1 MKKNKTRIKIKK
13 RARIVRVARLEEPI
27 RELPGDPRE
36 ARLARVT
43 TEILRVVGEDP
54 DREGLLKTPQ
64 RVAKSWLELTSGYGV
79 DIHKLLNGA
88 IFDSPESDMVMVTGI
103 QFYSLCEHHLLPFHG
118 KCSVAYIPNGKIIGL
133 SKIPRL
139 VEAFTRRLQVQERLT
154 GQIAD
159 TIEELL
165 RPQGV
170 AVVME
175 ARHLCMEMRGARSIG
190 SPTKTSAMRGMFRK
204 DSRTRKEFLDLISH
218 DSY

>member
-1 MKKNKTRIKIKK
+1 MKKRKITRKIKVV
-13 RARIVRVARLEEPI
+13 RAEEFSG
-27 RELPGDPRE
+27 EMTGDVRE
-36 ARLARVT
+36 AKLARVAM
-43 TEILRVVGEDP
+43 EILKVVGENP
-54 DREGLLKTPQ
+54 AREGLLKTPQ

-88 IFDSPESDMVMVTGI
+88 VFEAPESDMVVVTGI

-154 GQIAD
+154 SQIAD

-165 RPQGV
+165 NPQGV
-170 AVVME
+170 GVIME

-190 SPTKTSAMRGMFRK
+190 SPTKTSAMRGVFRK

-218 DSY
+218 NVS

>member
-1 MKKNKTRIKIKK
+1 MKKGKIE
-13 RARIVRVARLEEPI
+13 RRTGVAREVGPSLNAPA
-27 RELPGDPRE
+27 DPRE
-36 ARLARVT
+36 ARLAHAAA
-43 TEILRVVGEDP
+43 EILKLVGENP
-54 DREGLLKTPQ
+54 GREGLLRTPQ
-64 RVAKSWLELTSGYGV
+64 RVAKSWLEMTSGYKV
-79 DIHKLLNGA
+79 DIQKLVNGA
-88 IFDSPESDMVMVTGI
+88 VFDAPESDMVVVTGI

-154 GQIAD
+154 SQIAD

-165 RPQGV
+165 DPQGV
-170 AVVME
+170 GVVME

-190 SPTKTSAMRGMFRK
+190 SPTKTSAMRGVFRK

-218 DSY
+218 NTN

>member
-1 MKKNKTRIKIKK
+1 MKKKKIAAKKPRITVV
-13 RARIVRVARLEEPI
+13 RADEMP
-27 RELPGDPRE
+27 REVPGDIRE
-36 ARLARVT
+36 ARLARVA
-43 TEILRVVGEDP
+43 TEILKVIGEDP
-54 DREGLLKTPQ
+54 SREGLLKTPQ
-64 RVAKSWLELTSGYGV
+64 RVAKSWLDLTSGYSV
-79 DIHKLLNGA
+79 DIKKILNGA
-88 IFDSPESDMVMVTGI
+88 IFKAPESDMVMVTGI

-139 VEAFTRRLQVQERLT
+139 VDAFTRRLQVQERLT

-159 TIEELL
+159 IIEELL
-165 RPQGV
+165 EPQGV
-170 AVVME
+170 GVVME

-218 DSY
+218 DSF

>member
-1 MKKNKTRIKIKK
+1 MKKKRKKTVS
-13 RARIVRVARLEEPI
+13 RAARTTRAARAP
-27 RELPGDPRE
+27 ELPGVEIADPRE
-36 ARLARVT
+36 ARLARAAL
-43 TEILRVVGEDP
+43 EILRNVGEDP
-54 DREGLLKTPQ
+54 EREGLLRTPQ

-88 IFDSPESDMVMVTGI
+88 VFDSPESDLVVVTGI

-139 VEAFTRRLQVQERLT
+139 IEAFTRRLQVQERLT

-165 RPQGV
+165 HPQGV
-170 AVVME
+170 GVVME

-190 SPTKTSAMRGMFRK
+190 SPTKTSAMRGVFRK
-204 DSRTRKEFLDLISH
+204 DPRTRKEFLDLIAH
-218 DSY
+218 NEG